1 MNKYFGA
8 VKKLSEFGQIPKKGT
23 PNSAGFDLY
32 SAYDVIIPARGK
44 ELVKTDISLEIPF
57 GYYGRIAPRSGLA
70 VKHFIDVG
78 AGVIDPDYTGNIGV
92 LLFNFGTE
100 NYAVKRGDRI
110 AQIIFEKYAANIEIM
125 EVIKIEETERGDKGF
140 GSSGV

>member
-1 MNKYFGA
+1 MNKLFGM
-8 VKKLSEFGQIPKKGT
+8 VKKLTCYGQIPTKGT

-44 ELVKTDISLEIPF
+44 ELVFTDISLEIPV

-78 AGVIDPDYTGNIGV
+78 AGVIDPDYTGNVGV

-100 NYAVKRGDRI
+100 NYSVKRGERI
-110 AQIIFEKYAANIEIM
+110 AQIIFEKYGANIELL
-125 EVIKIEETERGDKGF
+125 EVINIDETERGEQGF
-140 GSSGV
+140 GSTGV